1 MKEIGPTNNLPPE
14 VKRAFE
20 PFSDFEPVPSPGP
33 NDWLS
38 VHMEPGQTFTEYVRS
53 GPFRPDKNHSII
65 YLQPVGEFEGGQ
77 ISSLALMELFAEAF
91 FCVEVKVIPTL
102 YLEDKEVTSRINVY
116 TGKKQILTLDVLDL
130 LHSNRPPDAYCVL
143 AVTMEDLYPAP
154 SWNFVFGQAS
164 IRDGVGVFSFARYDP
179 RPSGEPFLPDEK
191 KLFTHRYCKV
201 LAHETC
207 HMLGLLHCI
216 YYHCLMNGSNHIEES
231 DGRPMH
237 LCPVCLRK
245 LYHSIDFDIP
255 KRYAGLIRFYKNA
268 GLYHEAEWTKDRLS
282 RISE

>member
-1 MKEIGPTNNLPPE
+1 MKEIGPTNNLPLE

-20 PFSDFEPVPSPGP
+20 PYPDFEPVPSPGP

-53 GPFRPDKNHSII
+53 GPVRPDKNRGTI
-65 YLQPVGEFEGGQ
+65 YLQPVGEFEDGQ
-77 ISSLALMELFAEAF
+77 IPSLALMEFFAEAF

-102 YLEDKEVTSRINVY
+102 YLEDKEVTSRISVY

-130 LHSNRPPDAYCVL
+130 LRSNRRPDAYCVL

-164 IRDGVGVFSFARYDP
+164 IRDGVGLFSFARYDP
-179 RPSGEPFLPDEK
+179 RSSDGPFRPNEK
-191 KLFTHRYCKV
+191 KLFTHRCCKV

-207 HMLGLLHCI
+207 HMFGLLHCI

-245 LYHSIDFDIP
+245 LYWSIDFDIT
-255 KRYAGLIRFYKNA
+255 KRYAGLIRFYESA
-268 GLYHEAEWTKDRLS
+268 GLYHEAEWTENRLS